1 MKKYLIISCLILLIG
16 LASCDQRYRYP
27 CQDPEKLKDPEC
39 QKDKCEISRECP
51 KFIKGQ

>member
-1 MKKYLIISCLILLIG
+1 MKKYLKISCLILLIG